1 MSSGTFEVKIGKE
14 VYEVD
19 AKDEAEAWKLANQY
33 HTQAPPES
41 APERSTGES
50 IVSALKDAPRQL
62 GLTARY
68 GLEGAANTLGM
79 PIEPLRQA
87 IGAMSGAVGG
97 PEPMPLSTMGTKLA
111 DLLSLPK
118 PRSASVMDRPTGLA
132 TVLPSEEVVG
142 DVARSMASAGALM
155 PAASAVQKATTGVT
169 SNVAGQLAANPSLQT
184 LSAAGSGYAG
194 GSVRETG
201 ADPLQQLGASMLG
214 GMVAPL
220 AVGGMKSGVTS
231 ATQRFKPEAS
241 VGEVDQIITQKLGQ
255 SGLDFSRLPEQVQR
269 TLRADVQNALRTGG
283 DLGGDSM
290 RRLLDFR
297 MIEGAVPTKGM
308 VTLDPRQVT
317 LEQNLAKSGMN
328 AQDPNLQTLGNVQN
342 QNNQALINALNK
354 RGAGNVQAPYMLSA
368 GEANVGKISAL
379 DAAKQAETSSLY
391 KAAQETAG
399 GNIPLDRSGL
409 INKIDA
415 ALSAQNKNAFLP
427 AEIRNTLNSIAKGET
442 TIEGVKYPV
451 PFDVNAL
458 DNLMTT
464 IATASRSTNDGNVKA
479 ALKLVRDAIDQTEIK
494 PIKAD
499 LGGGLVTAETAAG
512 LKAADAQPK
521 ELLDALNKARSAHR
535 ERMTWQESSKPVE
548 ATVNGMQP
556 DQFVRK
562 FVLSGDVA
570 DARAVASAGDA
581 EATKSAILTH
591 LKDRA
596 LGGRSDETGTF
607 GAATYNKTL
616 KDIGDKKL
624 ELFFSPEEITELKRL
639 GRVAEYM
646 TLQPKGSAVNNS
658 NSGALVL
665 GAGIDLLASATGLSS
680 LGVGATAA
688 LPLAVPLVKKALQG
702 NINASDQQKA
712 LDMAKALSVKTPGIS
727 LGERAV
733 PASIYSGFLSNPD
746 LLRQIG
752 QQ

>member
-1 MSSGTFEVKIGKE
+1 MSAGTFEVKIGKE

-19 AKDEAEAWKLANQY
+19 AKDENEAWQLANKF
-33 HTQAPPES
+33 HASNPAEPAPKMGV
-41 APERSTGES
+41 GES
-50 IVSALKDAPRQL
+50 IVSAIKDAPRQL

-68 GLEGAANTLGM
+68 GIEGTANTLGM
-79 PIEPLRQA
+79 PVEPLRQVVGA
-87 IGAMSGAVGG
+87 ISGAAGG
-97 PEPMPLSTMGTKLA
+97 PQPMPLSTMGQKLA
-111 DLLSLPK
+111 DLLGLPK
-118 PRSASVMDRPTGLA
+118 PRSASVMDAPTGLA

-142 DVARSMASAGALM
+142 DVARSMASAGSFM
-155 PAASAVQKATTGVT
+155 PAASAVQKATTGIT

-184 LSAAGSGYAG
+184 LAAAGSGYGG
-194 GSVRETG
+194 GSVREAG
-201 ADPLQQLGASMLG
+201 GDPLQQLGASLVG

-220 AVGGMKSGVTS
+220 AVGGVKAGVTG
-231 ATQRFKPEAS
+231 ATQKFRPEANIAD
-241 VGEVDQIITQKLGQ
+241 VDQIITLKLGQ
-255 SGLDFSRLPEQVQR
+255 SGLDFSRLPEQVQKS
-269 TLRADVQNALRTGG
+269 LRADVQNAMKTGG
-283 DLGGDSM
+283 DLGGDAM

-297 MIEGAVPTKGM
+297 MIEGATPTKGM
-308 VTLDPRQVT
+308 VTLDPRQIT
-317 LEQNLAKSGMN
+317 LEQNLAKAGMN
-328 AQDPNLQTLGNVQN
+328 SQDINLQTLGNVQN
-342 QNNQALINALNK
+342 QNNQALINALNQ
-354 RGAGNVQAPYMLSA
+354 RGAGNVQAPYLLEA
-368 GEANVGKISAL
+368 GEASVGKISAA
-379 DAAKQAETSSLY
+379 DAAKQAQTSALY
-391 KAAQETAG
+391 KAAQDTAG
-399 GNIPLDRSGL
+399 GTIPLDRSQL
-409 INKIDA
+409 INNIDA

-427 AEIRNTLNSIAKGET
+427 PEIRNTLNSIAKGEVT
-442 TIEGVKYPV
+442 VEGVKYPV

-464 IATASRSTNDGNVKA
+464 IATASRSTKDGNVIG
-479 ALKLVRDAIDQTEIK
+479 ALKIVRDAIENTELK

-499 LGGGLVTAETAAG
+499 LGGGLVTSEIATL

-521 ELLDALNKARSAHR
+521 ELLDALNKARASHR

-556 DQFVRK
+556 DQFIRK

-570 DARAVASAGDA
+570 DAAAVAKSGDPA
-581 EATKSAILTH
+581 ATKAAILTH

-665 GAGIDLLASATGLSS
+665 GAGIDVLTNSIGMGFPGVATLAIPIG
-680 LGVGATAA
+680 
-688 LPLAVPLVKKALQG
+688 KKLLQG
-702 NINASDQQKA
+702 KINATDQKKA
-712 LDMAKALSVKTPGIS
+712 LDMAKALANETPGIS
-727 LGERAV
+727 LGQRAV
-733 PASIYSGFLSNPD
+733 PASVYAGFLSNPD

-752 QQ
+752 Q

>member
-1 MSSGTFEVKIGKE
+1 MSAGTFEVKIGKE

-19 AKDEAEAWKLANQY
+19 AKDENEAWQLANKF
-33 HTQAPPES
+33 HASNSAEPAPPMS
-41 APERSTGES
+41 AGAS
-50 IVSALKDAPRQL
+50 IMSALKDAPRQL

-68 GLEGAANTLGM
+68 GIEGTANTLGM
-79 PIEPLRQA
+79 PVEPLRQA
-87 IGAMSGAVGG
+87 VGAISSAAGG
-97 PEPMPLSTMGTKLA
+97 PEPMPLSTMGQKLA
-111 DLLSLPK
+111 DLLRLPK
-118 PRSASVMDRPTGLA
+118 PRQASVMDAPTGLA

-142 DVARSMASAGALM
+142 DVARSMASAGSMM
-155 PAASAVQKATTGVT
+155 PAASAVQKATTGIT

-184 LSAAGSGYAG
+184 LAAAGSGYGG
-194 GSVRETG
+194 GSVREAG
-201 ADPLQQLGASMLG
+201 GDPLQQLGASLVG

-220 AVGGMKSGVTS
+220 AAGGLKAGVTG
-231 ATQRFKPEAS
+231 ATQRFRPEPSIAD
-241 VGEVDQIITQKLGQ
+241 VDQVITLKLGQ
-255 SGLDFSRLPEQVQR
+255 SGLDFSRLPEQVQKS
-269 TLRADVQNALRTGG
+269 LRADVQNAMKTGG
-283 DLGGDSM
+283 DLGGDAM

-297 MIEGAVPTKGM
+297 MIEGATPTKGM
-308 VTLDPRQVT
+308 ITLDPRQIT
-317 LEQNLAKSGMN
+317 LEQNLAKAGMN
-328 AQDPNLQTLGNVQN
+328 SQDVNLQTLGNVQN
-342 QNNQALINALNK
+342 QNNQALINALNQ
-354 RGAGNVQAPYMLSA
+354 RGAGNVQAPYLMEA
-368 GEANVGKISAL
+368 GEASVSKIAAM
-379 DAAKQAETSSLY
+379 DAAKQAEASALY
-391 KAAQETAG
+391 KAAENTAG
-399 GNIPLDRSGL
+399 GSIPLDRSAL
-409 INKIDA
+409 INNIDA

-427 AEIRNTLNSIAKGET
+427 PEIRTILNTIAKGET

-464 IATASRSTNDGNVKA
+464 IATASRSTSDGNVKA
-479 ALKLVRDAIDQTEIK
+479 ALKLVRESIDQTEIK

-521 ELLDALNKARSAHR
+521 ELLDRLNAARAAHR
-535 ERMTWQESSKPVE
+535 ERMAWQESSKPVQ
-548 ATVNGMQP
+548 ATVDGMQP

-570 DARAVASAGDA
+570 DAAAVAKAGDPA
-581 EATKSAILTH
+581 ATKSAILTH

-616 KDIGDKKL
+616 KEIGDKKL
-624 ELFFSPEEITELKRL
+624 ELFFSPDEVAELKRL

-665 GAGIDLLASATGLSS
+665 GAGIDVLANATGLSGF
-680 LGVGATAA
+680 GVGATLAI
-688 LPLAVPLVKKALQG
+688 PLAKKAFQG
-702 NINASDQQKA
+702 NINASTQKKA
-712 LDMAKALSVKTPGIS
+712 LDMAKALQNETPGIS
-727 LGERAV
+727 LGQRAV
-733 PASIYSGFLSNPD
+733 PASVYAGFLSNPD

-752 QQ
+752 Q

>member
-1 MSSGTFEVKIGKE
+1 MSNGTFEVKIGKS

-19 AKDEAEAWKLANQY
+19 AKDENEAWTLANQY
-33 HTQAPPES
+33 HAQTPPPPPPEK
-41 APERSTGES
+41 STGES
-50 IVSALKDAPRQL
+50 IMSALKDAPRQL

-68 GLEGAANTLGM
+68 GIEGAANTLGM
-79 PIEPLRQA
+79 PVEPLRQA
-87 IGAMSGAVGG
+87 VGAISGAAGG
-97 PEPMPLSTMGTKLA
+97 PQPMPLSTMGQKLA
-111 DLLSLPK
+111 DLLNLPK
-118 PRSASVMDRPTGLA
+118 PRQSSVMDASTGLA
-132 TVLPSEEVVG
+132 NYLPSEEVVG
-142 DVARSMASAGALM
+142 DITRSMASAGSLI
-155 PAASAVQKATTGVT
+155 PAASAIQKATTGIT

-184 LSAAGSGYAG
+184 LAAAGSGYGG
-194 GSVRETG
+194 GSVRESG
-201 ADPLQQLGASMLG
+201 GDPLQQFGASLVG

-220 AVGGMKSGVTS
+220 AIGGLKAGVTG
-231 ATQRFKPEAS
+231 ATQRFKPEPSIAD
-241 VGEVDQIITQKLGQ
+241 VDQVITLKLGQ
-255 SGLDFSRLPEQVQR
+255 SGLDFSRLPEQVQKS
-269 TLRADVQNALRTGG
+269 LRADVQNAMKTGG
-283 DLGGDSM
+283 DLGNDAL

-297 MIEGAVPTKGM
+297 MIEGATPTKGM
-308 VTLDPRQVT
+308 ITLDPRQIT
-317 LEQNLAKSGMN
+317 LEQNLAKAGMN
-328 AQDPNLQTLGNVQN
+328 SQDTNLQTLGNIQS
-342 QNNQALINALNK
+342 QNNQALINALNQ
-354 RGAGNVQAPYMLSA
+354 RGAGNVQAPYLMEA
-368 GEANVGKISAL
+368 GEASVGKIAAM
-379 DAAKQAETSSLY
+379 DAAKQAEASALY
-391 KAAQETAG
+391 KTAENTAG
-399 GNIPLDRSGL
+399 GSIPLDRSAL
-409 INKIDA
+409 INNIDA

-427 AEIRNTLNSIAKGET
+427 PEIRTILNTIAKGET

-464 IATASRSTNDGNVKA
+464 IATASRSTSDGNVKA
-479 ALKLVRDAIDQTEIK
+479 ALKLVRESIDQTEIK

-521 ELLDALNKARSAHR
+521 ELLDRLNAARAAHR
-535 ERMTWQESSKPVE
+535 ERMAWQESSKPVE

-570 DARAVASAGDA
+570 DAQAVAKAGDPT
-581 EATKSAILTH
+581 ATKSAILTH

-665 GAGIDLLASATGLSS
+665 GAGIDLLANATGLSGV
-680 LGVGATAA
+680 GVGATLAI
-688 LPLAVPLVKKALQG
+688 PLAKKAFQG
-702 NINASDQQKA
+702 NINASAQKKA
-712 LDMAKALSVKTPGIS
+712 LDMAKALSNETPGIS
-727 LGERAV
+727 LGQRAV
-733 PASIYSGFLSNPD
+733 PASVYAGFLSNPD

-752 QQ
+752 Q